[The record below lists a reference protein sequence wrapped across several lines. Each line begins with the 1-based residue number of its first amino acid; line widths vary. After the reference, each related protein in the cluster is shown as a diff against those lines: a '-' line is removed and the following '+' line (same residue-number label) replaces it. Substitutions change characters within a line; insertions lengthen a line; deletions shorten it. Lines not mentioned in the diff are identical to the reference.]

1 MSFASDSHCPCLS
14 VYLGFQLSS
23 CAAPLLSKLGELH
36 AIRVDLRR
44 RITHKRDLNFSFGI
58 VIVEE
63 MSPFDMLSGMVREMT
78 GMAKHIQ
85 VEEAPFFHSET

>member
-1 MSFASDSHCPCLS
+1 MSFASDSHCLCLS
-14 VYLGFQLSS
+14 LYLGFQLSS

-44 RITHKRDLNFSFGI
+44 RIIHKFGI

-78 GMAKHIQ
+78 GMAKDIQ
-85 VEEAPFFHSET
+85 VEEAPFSHAET